1 MRLPARTVSL
11 RLVLACGA
19 AALAPLALGG
29 QTATRA
35 LPQRIAPETLETA
48 LVAAWDSGFGAWV
61 EELAKHGREGAALDA
76 IALHRTAALRLVEH
90 LRASDHGM
98 QRKLAV
104 MLAGYLGPDAPAGI
118 LDALFEAEAA
128 RDRAAR
134 QGDVEPRTEEAV
146 DELVRDAGG
155 EGTQRPATIYQLY
168 PPSVAPPPPPP
179 PRALVD
185 RFDAQSVVED
195 VVDSGIRWCGQRERR
210 QAGASVLRRV
220 VERTVAGE
228 YWNASATALE
238 GLVCVCVEDTGG
250 ARQQLRDLG
259 GREAA
264 RPSVA
269 AVARPR
275 ARRLASAPR
284 WPLRAWAGGRA
295 SPAGAGSGRG
305 MD

>member
-1 MRLPARTVSL
+1 V
-11 RLVLACGA
+11 
-19 AALAPLALGG
+19 
-29 QTATRA
+29 
-35 LPQRIAPETLETA
+35 
-48 LVAAWDSGFGAWV
+48 V
-61 EELAKHGREGAALDA
+61 E
-76 IALHRTAALRLVEH
+76 
-90 LRASDHGM
+90 
-98 QRKLAV
+98 
-104 MLAGYLGPDAPAGI
+104 
-118 LDALFEAEAA
+118 
-128 RDRAAR
+128 
-134 QGDVEPRTEEAV
+134 
-146 DELVRDAGG
+146 
-155 EGTQRPATIYQLY
+155 
-168 PPSVAPPPPPP
+168 
-179 PRALVD
+179 